1 MLIASKVW
9 EDIHPW
15 NADFEEALQEILG
28 IRYRHG
34 ALYKLESLFL
44 EKLRWEVFVDGEIYA
59 AYFFALQEGRQRE
72 SPRRSRNSRKILQRY
87 HSTDMSIMPIMPII
101 EERSGLDWKQHG
113 PLVESETDIEKALA
127 SPDRNGPFSGSSCNS
142 ARSKAQNEDFTTQ
155 TGESLKDIHSCWRLD
170 AGAEN
175 PKAPN
180 GDAELTLNMLEE
192 LGEESLKT
200 LVPASR
206 RLFGERCRAAA
217 MPLTAIGYAVPPQGL
232 AMLADPA
239 EDVPFGSRKDA
250 MSLDVVRPKD
260 VPRGRVRYEKDY
272 QQSLACDDIA
282 GARPEY
288 MLRSLHLDG
297 APPKE
302 PYVKD
307 MSLSTHDVD
316 GAQSKVQIFTTTRNT
331 NPLTPRYN
339 LQSTER
345 TEAPANPMRLHDGTL
360 RESMDFKARTRV

>member
-1 MLIASKVW
+1 
-9 EDIHPW
+9 
-15 NADFEEALQEILG
+15 
-28 IRYRHG
+28 
-34 ALYKLESLFL
+34 
-44 EKLRWEVFVDGEIYA
+44 
-59 AYFFALQEGRQRE
+59 
-72 SPRRSRNSRKILQRY
+72 
-87 HSTDMSIMPIMPII
+87 
-101 EERSGLDWKQHG
+101 
-113 PLVESETDIEKALA
+113 
-127 SPDRNGPFSGSSCNS
+127 
-142 ARSKAQNEDFTTQ
+142 
-155 TGESLKDIHSCWRLD
+155 
-170 AGAEN
+170 
-175 PKAPN
+175 
-180 GDAELTLNMLEE
+180 
-192 LGEESLKT
+192 
-200 LVPASR
+200 
-206 RLFGERCRAAA
+206 

-302 PYVKD
+302 PIKDSTPRTYRELKKAKD

-360 RESMDFKARTRV
+360 RESMDFKADSVSRFPLRDYQHNPADGRDIELSQPNIKGRTYVPNREDLKRTLEKSGERILCGKSALPQHPRHALHPEYLVHTKTTHPFYQADVDNPLAPRKVAHVEGSSSRVLHRDNGEPQASLIRADVPGAVPQRFKGHVPVNIYDPPQVTPFSMFTGLTCTDIEGAQTGTRKGGAC